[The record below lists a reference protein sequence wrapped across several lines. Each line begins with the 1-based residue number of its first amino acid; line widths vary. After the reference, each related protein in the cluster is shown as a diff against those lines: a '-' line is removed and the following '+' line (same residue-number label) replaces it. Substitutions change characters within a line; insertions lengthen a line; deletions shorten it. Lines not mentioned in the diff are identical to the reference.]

1 MKLPKLTARQQIIA
15 VGAALAVLAG
25 LVIALLVVPQI
36 LKLGSLGVQE
46 QNALTELNAAKA
58 TYGQLEELKKT
69 SRKTESDLLRVD
81 RKAPEEAELPALII
95 QMQDISVKSGTGLLS
110 IKPSAV
116 IQKTDYAQIP
126 IEIQLNGYFFSML
139 DFIYRVEKLPRVIN
153 ITGIEIKEG
162 KQGLPNIEAKIS
174 ALAFISTPGV
184 AASTG
189 TTGAA
194 TTTTGATTGATSA
207 ATGAAGTSGTGG
219 TATSGGTP

>member
-25 LVIALLVVPQI
+25 LVIAFLVLPQI
-36 LKLGSLGVQE
+36 LRLGSLGVQE
-46 QNALTELNAAKA
+46 QSALTELNAAKA
-58 TYGQLEELKKT
+58 SYGQLQELKKT
-69 SRKTESDLLRVD
+69 SRRTESDLLRVD

-116 IQKTDYAQIP
+116 IQKTSYAQIP

-139 DFIYRVEKLPRVIN
+139 DFIYRIEKLPRVIN

-162 KQGLPNIEAKIS
+162 KQGLPNIEAKLS

-184 AASTG
+184 VASTG

-194 TTTTGATTGATSA
+194 PATSATTGSTSATTGAT
-207 ATGAAGTSGTGG
+207 GTSGTGG
-219 TATSGGTP
+219 TGTSGGTP